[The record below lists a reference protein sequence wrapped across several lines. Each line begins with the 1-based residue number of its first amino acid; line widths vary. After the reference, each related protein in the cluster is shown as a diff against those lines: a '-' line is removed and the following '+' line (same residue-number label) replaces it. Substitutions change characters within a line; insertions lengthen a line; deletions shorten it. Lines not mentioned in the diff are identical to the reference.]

1 MKSPD
6 AHAPDRDRSPPAACE
21 GPTSVTVN
29 GVPHAVPVGSS
40 ALDLVV
46 ALGLTGRPLAVE
58 VNGRVVPRANLGDC
72 RLVADSVIEI
82 VTLVG
87 GG

>member
-1 MKSPD
+1 MPQPD
-6 AHAPDRDRSPPAACE
+6 HADTIS
-21 GPTSVTVN
+21 SVTVVVN
-29 GVPHAVPVGSS
+29 GVSRKVPAGST

-46 ALGLTGRPLAVE
+46 ALGLEGRPLAVE
-58 VNGRVVPRANLGDC
+58 VNERVVSRSRLGDC
-72 RLVADSVIEI
+72 RLANGDRLEL